1 MFKTNSKSLF
11 IFRLMKP
18 QYYLVVIIA
27 LLLATGCDKTYS
39 CDCYQDVMGYDTTYT
54 LVGEG
59 RDAQNVCDA
68 FDSETTE
75 FGITKT
81 VNCEPY

>member
-18 QYYLVVIIA
+18 QYYLVVIIT
-27 LLLATGCDKTYS
+27 LMFATGCDKTYS

-59 RDAQNVCDA
+59 RDAQKVCDA

>member
-27 LLLATGCDKTYS
+27 LLFATGCDKTYS

-59 RDAQNVCDA
+59 RDAQKVCDA

-75 FGITKT
+75 LGITKT

>member
-1 MFKTNSKSLF
+1 
-11 IFRLMKP
+11 MKP

-27 LLLATGCDKTYS
+27 LLFATGCDKTYS

-59 RDAQNVCDA
+59 RDAQKVCDA
-68 FDSETTE
+68 FDSETNE

>member
-1 MFKTNSKSLF
+1 MKLHSAIKYF
-11 IFRLMKP
+11 IFC
-18 QYYLVVIIA
+18 VA
-27 LLLATGCDKTYS
+27 LFASTFFLNSCDKEYR
-39 CDCYQDVMGYDTTYT
+39 CDCYQDVSGFDTTYT

-59 RDAQNVCDA
+59 RDANKTCDA

-81 VNCEPY
+81 VDCEPF

>member
-1 MFKTNSKSLF
+1 MKLHTATKYF
-11 IFRLMKP
+11 IFFITLC
-18 QYYLVVIIA
+18 A
-27 LLLATGCDKTYS
+27 FAFLLNSCDKEFR
-39 CDCYQDVMGYDTTYT
+39 CDCYQDVSGFDTTYT

-59 RDAQNVCDA
+59 RDANKTCDA

-81 VNCEPY
+81 VDCEPF